1 MLLKPLDFWVACLP
15 PLCPKYSSLQPNYI
29 VADNSKFKSNSQVF
43 FFDLGIRQ
51 IFDSSQHF
59 MHPMTLRIFIF

>member
-29 VADNSKFKSNSQVF
+29 VADKEQVKVKLTGV